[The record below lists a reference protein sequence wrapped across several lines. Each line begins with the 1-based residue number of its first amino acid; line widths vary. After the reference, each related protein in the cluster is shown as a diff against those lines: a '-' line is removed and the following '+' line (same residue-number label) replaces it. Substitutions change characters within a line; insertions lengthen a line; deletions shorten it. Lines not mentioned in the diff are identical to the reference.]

1 MRGFKELA
9 VLESNPCKHIYTPVT
24 FSLNGINQKLH
35 KITNYIIVYH
45 DITI

>member
-35 KITNYIIVYH
+35 KITNYIL
-45 DITI
+45 